1 MSIKNLISNG
11 YAKTGVLATL
21 VMSSSAFASQEGVS
35 TNYLDA
41 LVQKVDVAP
50 IITGV
55 VSVAA
60 LVMSVAVVVMGL
72 KKVAHMLNAF

>member
-1 MSIKNLISNG
+1 MSIKKLLSNG

-21 VMSSSAFASQEGVS
+21 VISSSAFAQDSGS

-41 LVQKVDVAP
+41 LVQKVDVTP

-60 LVMSVAVVVMGL
+60 LIMSVSVVVMGI
-72 KKVAHMLNAF
+72 KKVARMLNAF

>member
-1 MSIKNLISNG
+1 MSIKNLLSNG

-21 VMSSSAFASQEGVS
+21 VISSSAFASQDSAS

-55 VSVAA
+55 VSIAA
-60 LVMSVAVVVMGL
+60 LIMSVAVVVMGI
-72 KKVAHMLNAF
+72 KKVARMLNAF

>member
-1 MSIKNLISNG
+1 MSIKNLLSNG

-21 VMSSSAFASQEGVS
+21 VVSSSAFAQDSGS

-41 LVQKVDVAP
+41 LVQKVDVTP

-60 LVMSVAVVVMGL
+60 LIMSVSVVVMGI
-72 KKVAHMLNAF
+72 KKVARMLNAF

>member
-1 MSIKNLISNG
+1 MSIKNLLSNG

-21 VMSSSAFASQEGVS
+21 VVSSSAFAQDSGS
-35 TNYLDA
+35 TNYLDT
-41 LVQKVDVAP
+41 LVQKVDVTP

-60 LVMSVAVVVMGL
+60 LIMSVSVVVMGI
-72 KKVAHMLNAF
+72 KKVARMLNAF